1 MICEYSGAK
10 WTPVNYDAGDPLSPT
25 YKDAWMKNAKP
36 ALKAKTPFVNLP
48 YIEDGGIVICQSNA
62 CLIYLGRK
70 FNLLG
75 KDASEEIKAKQCL
88 DQIMDLRNAMVRF
101 LYSQDLFEKSKDTFI
116 ATQALPHLQKME
128 NWLVSNNT
136 IYCASD
142 TPCIADFHL
151 WELLDQLEL
160 FAKCYKQESALKGKP
175 KLEAVYSK
183 VKGLEQLSNYFNSD
197 LYTLSINNPTAF
209 WK

>member
-1 MICEYSGAK
+1 
-10 WTPVNYDAGDPLSPT
+10 
-25 YKDAWMKNAKP
+25 
-36 ALKAKTPFVNLP
+36 
-48 YIEDGGIVICQSNA
+48 
-62 CLIYLGRK
+62 
-70 FNLLG
+70 
-75 KDASEEIKAKQCL
+75 
-88 DQIMDLRNAMVRF
+88 MDLRNAMVGF
-101 LYSQDLFEKSKDTFI
+101 FYSQDLFEKSKDTFI

-160 FAKCYKQESALKGKP
+160 FAKCYKQESALKGRP

-183 VKGLEQLSNYFNSD
+183 IKGLEQLSNYFNDD
-197 LYTLSINNPTAF
+197 LYTLPVNNPHASWTNAGELKVAY
-209 WK
+209 WAIRGLGAPLRMICEYSGAKW